1 MTTPALFAIYGN
13 PVAHSKSPLMH
24 NYVFQHLHYPA
35 VYTRVHL
42 LDGKLL
48 KSDFF
53 KRKLDGANVTVPHKE
68 AAFQAC
74 DEVRGFAKI
83 VGVVNTLINEN
94 GKLIGYNTDAD
105 GFLYALEDFGKIQSI
120 LVLGAGGTAKAL
132 VQKFLDEG
140 FEVTVVNRGEKRLEA
155 FNHLSCQTYTWE
167 TFTPIQVDLVVNTS
181 SAGLEDDSYPINKI
195 VLKKIF
201 EKSKYAA
208 DVIYGKQTP
217 FLHLAK
223 EEGLQTADGQSMLIG
238 QGVLANHLFTHQS
251 LDKDKIRIEMTK
263 SFELS

>member
-24 NYVFQHLHYPA
+24 NFVFQHLNYPA

-42 LDGKLL
+42 LDGEQLRD
-48 KSDFF
+48 DFF
-53 KRKLDGANVTVPHKE
+53 KRGLQGANVTVPHKE
-68 AAFQAC
+68 AAFKAC
-74 DEVRGFAKI
+74 DEVRGFAQT

-105 GFLYALEDFGKIQSI
+105 GFLYALESFGKIETI

-140 FEVTVVNRGEKRLEA
+140 FNVTVVNRGEKRLKE
-155 FNHLSCQTYTWE
+155 FTHLACKTETWE
-167 TFTPIQVDLVVNTS
+167 TFKPAKVDLVVNTS
-181 SAGLEDDSYPINKI
+181 SAGLEDDSFPINET
-195 VLKKIF
+195 VLDKIF
-201 EKSKYAA
+201 YNSKYVA

-217 FLHLAK
+217 FLQLAEK
-223 EEGLQTADGQSMLIG
+223 KGLETIDGQAMLIG
-238 QGVLANHLFTHQS
+238 QGVLANHLFTKES
-251 LDKDKIRIEMTK
+251 LAKDAILTQMKK